1 MTQKHNDVIHA
12 ALLESAATLTS
23 AYYAG
28 VVRTAMLHPDH
39 ETTRKEEVAGVF
51 AEMLEKVERA
61 YDAHLAKHNEK

>member
-12 ALLESAATLTS
+12 ALLEAAATLTS

-28 VVRTAMLHPDH
+28 IVRTAMIHPCS
-39 ETTRKEEVAGVF
+39 EKNRKEDVAKVF
-51 AEMLEKVERA
+51 SQMLEKAEHA